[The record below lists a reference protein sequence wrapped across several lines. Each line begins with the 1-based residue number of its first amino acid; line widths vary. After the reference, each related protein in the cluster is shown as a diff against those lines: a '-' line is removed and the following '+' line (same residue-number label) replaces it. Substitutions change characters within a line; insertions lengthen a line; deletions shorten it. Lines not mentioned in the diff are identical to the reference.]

1 MSIND
6 KFTYLQQTKE
16 KIKTAIQNKGV
27 DVSDADTF
35 RSYAEKIALIE
46 GGGSGGDTTWAY
58 HTGQAVAGDKVM
70 LTKVNSL
77 VTPDDAFCNGF
88 RPYVIMDGY
97 AYGRSSDDTSTWNT
111 AYNKRRQIVNGVI
124 DSSNSETISTTTQHA
139 SATNKTPHY
148 GLNGSV
154 LAEIRYQ
161 DTSSYV
167 PFTRIVDANF
177 LKGIAHYNPSW
188 SSNRSWVFGENVAIV
203 VANGS
208 ARSQF
213 YSYSTMSLSDY
224 LRATSQAIGF
234 EDKNGEYLYLINT
247 IKSTSLALYKININT
262 LEEEALPKPTI
273 IFNQDYDVIEAQR
286 ILLQTKDYKYLLHA
300 KGYVDLDIENN
311 TFTFNEF
318 PPVILN
324 EMGDRTL
331 YCMQVF
337 YDGYFSIQLSDG
349 TTLMCKY
356 TNSMEDVEIK
366 EIIEPIIIEGDET
379 IYQRHFSPDRMYWVN
394 EPIYLSSNGTYP
406 AVPLANNPAG
416 PYKAKE
422 ATSDYVAYTP
432 SKDRFNSTVLS
443 GFLTGETKDEDGRKM
458 VEVKTA
464 LGV

>member
-58 HTGQAVAGDKVM
+58 HLGQAVAGDKVM

-88 RPYVIMDGY
+88 RPCLIFNGY
-97 AYGRSSDDTSTWNT
+97 AYGVEGEASSIYFS
-111 AYNKRRQIVNGVI
+111 KRRQIVNGVI
-124 DSSNSETISTTTQHA
+124 DSSVTDTISTSSQPFGNV
-139 SATNKTPHY
+139 SQKTIY
-148 GLNGSV
+148 GLNGTVAFDIATSDFNTHVSSIIVNGTNVKNSSV
-154 LAEIRYQ
+154 SNVRAFFCEKSVIGLDNSSGSSNSVVDYETGTETSTGILARGLYSFAFEDSTGEFVYIVRNFQ
-161 DTSSYV
+161 PTNSSYKALCKYTKATGTYEELSEST
-167 PFTRIVDANF
+167 FIVNTNAVLNT
-177 LKGIAHYNPSW
+177 
-188 SSNRSWVFGENVAIV
+188 
-203 VANGS
+203 
-208 ARSQF
+208 RSQLF
-213 YSYSTMSLSDY
+213 
-224 LRATSQAIGF
+224 
-234 EDKNGEYLYLINT
+234 
-247 IKSTSLALYKININT
+247 
-262 LEEEALPKPTI
+262 
-273 IFNQDYDVIEAQR
+273 
-286 ILLQTKDYKYLLHA
+286 LQTKDCKYLLNVNA
-300 KGYVDLDIENN
+300 YIVLDVENN
-311 TFTFNEF
+311 TFTFNDY

-324 EMGDRTL
+324 EIGDRTI

-356 TNSMEDVEIK
+356 TNSMDDVEIK

-394 EPIYLSSNGTYP
+394 RPVRISGVTQ

-432 SKDRFNSTVLS
+432 SKDRFNSTVLT
-443 GFLTGETKDEDGRKM
+443 GFLTGDTKTEDGRQM
-458 VEVKTA
+458 IEVKTA
-464 LGV
+464 LGI